1 MTESTR
7 KGRAGA
13 IAVERARWR
22 GAALLAAFAL
32 GAVAL
37 EGRIL
42 YLQLVKKEFLTE
54 QADDRQIRV
63 VKIPAHRGSL
73 FDRYGEPLAVS
84 TPMESITANPQELK
98 DALDRLPELAKV
110 LGQEDDALARK
121 VTSNLDREFL
131 YLDRQLPPAKA
142 EQVRRLGLPGIGTIR
157 EYKRYYPAGEVTG
170 HVLGFTDVDDV
181 GREGL
186 EAALNLRLK
195 GENGSK
201 RIQQDRLRR
210 AIKDVELIKPMQPGR
225 DLRLSIDLRLQYLA
239 YRELLVAVNES
250 RAKSG
255 SVVILDPATGEVL
268 AMVNQP
274 SYNPN
279 NRAEYV
285 ADHYRNRAVT
295 DIFEPGSSFK
305 PFVMSAALESG
316 KYGPHTIVDTNPGAL
331 MIGNRKITSDHS
343 NLGRVELTTVLAQS
357 SNVGAARVA
366 LTMDAEDIWRQ
377 LTAFGIG
384 RVTGS
389 GLPGESPG
397 ILHDAKHWGTIQQA
411 TVSYGYGVSVTALQ
425 LARSYAAIAAGGVLR
440 PVSMLALDEPPPGER
455 VVSAQ
460 TAHALIGMLE
470 AVVLPS
476 GTGHRAAVHNY
487 RIAGKTGTA
496 RKAAAGGYDEDNH
509 AAIFAGIA
517 PASRPRLVVVV
528 TIEEPQGAT
537 YYGGDLAAP
546 VFANIVS
553 GALRVLAVP
562 PDALRE
568 APLTIVAQAGA
579 AP

>member
-7 KGRAGA
+7 KGRVGS
-13 IAVERARWR
+13 INVERARWR
-22 GAALLAAFAL
+22 GVALLVTFAL
-32 GAVAL
+32 GALSL
-37 EGRIL
+37 EGRLL
-42 YLQLVKKEFLTE
+42 YLQLVNKKFLTE
-54 QADDRQIRV
+54 QANDRQIRV
-63 VKIPAHRGSL
+63 VQIPAHRGSL

-84 TPMESITANPQELK
+84 TPMDSVTANPQELK
-98 DALDRLPELAKV
+98 DALDRLPELAAA
-110 LGQEDDALARK
+110 LGQDEDALARK
-121 VTSNLDREFL
+121 VTSSLDREFL
-131 YLDRQLPPAKA
+131 FLDRQLPPAKA
-142 EQVRRLGLPGIGTIR
+142 EQVLRLGLPGVSTAR

-170 HVLGFTDVDDV
+170 HVLGFTDVDDA
-181 GREGL
+181 GQEGL

-210 AIKDVELIKPMQPGR
+210 AIKDVELIKSMQPGR

-250 RAKSG
+250 HAKSG

-279 NRAEYV
+279 NRSEYV

-305 PFVMSAALESG
+305 PFVMSAALEGG
-316 KYGPHTIVDTNPGAL
+316 KYNPHTIVDTNPGVL
-331 MIGNRKITSDHS
+331 MIGNSRITSDHS

-366 LTMDAEDIWRQ
+366 LTMEPNDIWRV
-377 LTAFGIG
+377 LSGFGIG
-384 RVTGS
+384 RLTGS

-397 ILHDAKHWGTIQQA
+397 ILHDPKHWPTVTQA
-411 TVSYGYGVSVTALQ
+411 TMAYGYGVSVTALQ
-425 LARSYAAIAAGGVLR
+425 LARGYAAIAAGGVLR
-440 PVSMLALDEPPPGER
+440 PVSLLAIDEPPPGER
-455 VVSAQ
+455 VVSAE
-460 TAHALIGMLE
+460 TAREMIGMLE

-476 GTGHRAAVHNY
+476 GTGRRAAVHNY

-509 AAIFAGIA
+509 GAIFAGIA

-528 TIEEPQGAT
+528 TIEEPQGSA
-537 YYGGDLAAP
+537 YYGGDVAAP

-568 APLTIVAQAGA
+568 PPLTLIAQTGA
-579 AP
+579 IP